1 MIRSVSR
8 VQLIGIAA
16 IIAILIATE
25 FARVAGV

>member
-8 VQLIGIAA
+8 VQLIGIVG
-16 IIAILIATE
+16 ILAILVATE

>member
-16 IIAILIATE
+16 ILALLLVSEAARLISH
-25 FARVAGV
+25 